1 MYITLDEYTQ
11 LYDAT
16 DEKAFA
22 RNCVEACQIID
33 RYTTGA
39 DGFKKLKQAFPVD
52 ADDAAAVKHCA
63 ARLIN
68 LLLQIERAQAFGGY
82 EATEHGVRGRVISS
96 VSSGNESVS
105 YATNAVT
112 AIEKAA
118 SDKMVKDAM
127 ITNIIRGGLSGIR
140 DANGVNLLYMG
151 PYPRGY
157 VC

>member
-1 MYITLDEYTQ
+1 MYITLEEYTQ

-22 RNCVEACQIID
+22 RNGSEACRIMDQ
-33 RYTTGA
+33 YTTGA
-39 DGFKKLKQAFPVD
+39 DGFRKLKQAFPVD

-68 LLLQIERAQAFGGY
+68 LLCQIEHAQTFGGY
-82 EATEHGVRGRVISS
+82 EATEQGIRGRVISS
-96 VSSGNESVS
+96 VSSGNESIS

-118 SDKMVKDAM
+118 SDKTVKDAM

-140 DANGVNLLYMG
+140 DANGVNLLFMG

>member
-16 DEKAFA
+16 DEKAFT
-22 RNCVEACQIID
+22 RNCVEACQIMD
-33 RYTTGA
+33 RYTTGS
-39 DGFKKLKQAFPVD
+39 DGYRKLKEAFPVD
-52 ADDAAAVKHCA
+52 TNDAAAVKHCA
-63 ARLIN
+63 ARLTN
-68 LLLQIERAQAFGGY
+68 LLCQIEQAQTFGGY
-82 EATEHGVRGRVISS
+82 EATEQGVRGRVISA
-96 VSSGNESVS
+96 VSSGNESIS

-118 SDKMVKDAM
+118 SDKTVKDAM

-151 PYPRGY
+151 PYPRRY

>member
-1 MYITLDEYTQ
+1 MYITLEEYTQ

-16 DEKAFA
+16 DEKAFT
-22 RNCVEACQIID
+22 RNGSEACRIMDQ
-33 RYTTGA
+33 YTTGA
-39 DGFKKLKQAFPVD
+39 DGFKKLKQAFPAD

-68 LLLQIERAQAFGGY
+68 LLCQIEQVQTFGGY
-82 EATEHGVRGRVISS
+82 EATEQGVRGRVISS
-96 VSSGNESVS
+96 VSSGNESIS

-118 SDKMVKDAM
+118 SDRTVKDAM

>member
-11 LYDAT
+11 LYDTT
-16 DEKAFA
+16 DEKAFT
-22 RNCVEACQIID
+22 RNCAEACRIID

-63 ARLIN
+63 ARLTN
-68 LLLQIERAQAFGGY
+68 LLCQIEQAQTFGGY
-82 EATEHGVRGRVISS
+82 EATEQGIRGRVISS
-96 VSSGNESVS
+96 VSSGNESIS

-151 PYPRGY
+151 PYPRRY

>member
-1 MYITLDEYTQ
+1 MYITLEEYTQ

-22 RNCVEACQIID
+22 RNGSEACRIMDQ
-33 RYTTGA
+33 YTTGV

-52 ADDAAAVKHCA
+52 ADDEAAVKHCA

-68 LLLQIERAQAFGGY
+68 LLCQIEQAQSFGGY
-82 EATEHGVRGRVISS
+82 EATEQGVRGRVISS
-96 VSSGNESVS
+96 VSSGTESIS

-118 SDKMVKDAM
+118 SDRTVKDAM

-140 DANGVNLLYMG
+140 DANGVNLLFMG
-151 PYPRGY
+151 SYPRGY